1 MFFTFDSLCNIY
13 KIVDLLLLK
22 AQLFLSILY
31 TIYVEFIIVIAIKDE
46 LVNHTI
52 KL

>member
-1 MFFTFDSLCNIY
+1 VIIKSTA
-13 KIVDLLLLK
+13 V
-22 AQLFLSILY
+22 LSILY